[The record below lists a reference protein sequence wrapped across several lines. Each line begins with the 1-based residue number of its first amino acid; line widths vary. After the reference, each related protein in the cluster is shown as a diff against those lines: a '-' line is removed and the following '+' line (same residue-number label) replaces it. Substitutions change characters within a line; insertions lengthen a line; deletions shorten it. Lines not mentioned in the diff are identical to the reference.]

1 MISPDRGRS
10 YFFANKKDCVS
21 SVPDDHGIDEGTNI
35 WFFKFILINVALINN
50 YVEKN
55 SHNCG

>member
-21 SVPDDHGIDEGTNI
+21 SMPDDM
-35 WFFKFILINVALINN
+35 ALMREQIFGLSNLL
-50 YVEKN
+50 
-55 SHNCG
+55 